1 MRFNDEGKILFAKV
15 RKDAKIPSKREED
28 GCYDVYPCLDEPC
41 VIIYPNEIKTFNSGI
56 ASVFSDRYVAI
67 CQERGSTG
75 SKCMSLRCRVID
87 SGYRGEWFIP
97 INNTGNKPIVI
108 YKENMLDA
116 VASELANRKLPPT
129 KAILYPASK
138 AIMQFAL
145 VEVPKV
151 KVEEVK
157 YEELLKYTSE
167 RGEGK
172 LGSSNK

>member
-1 MRFNDEGKILFAKV
+1 MKFNDEGKILFAKV
-15 RKDAKIPSKREED
+15 RKDAKIPSKRAED

-75 SKCMSLRCRVID
+75 SKCMSLRCRVVD

-97 INNTGNKPIVI
+97 INNTGNKPIVV
-108 YKENMLDA
+108 YKNDMFKT
-116 VASELANRKLPPT
+116 VMGELLLQCLSPNDV
-129 KAILYPASK
+129 ILYPDNK

-145 VEVPKV
+145 IEVPKV
-151 KVEEVK
+151 SVEEVE
-157 YEELLKYTSE
+157 YEELLNYTSD
-167 RGEGK
+167 RMIGK
-172 LGSSNK
+172 LGSSKK